1 VRERKER
8 KKRKKT
14 EKKTKE
20 SSFFK
25 KVLQRKNF
33 RRRRKEEKSNASR
46 EQGSGPSEDRVG
58 ENTGTRPTFYYYSF
72 FIPRSFVRFSLSLSL
87 LFSFFCV
94 SVCLRRRC
102 NNNNN
107 NKMRS
112 EKTEISLLSERILKC
127 V

>member
-72 FIPRSFVRFSLSLSL
+72 FIPRSFVRSSLSLSL

-94 SVCLRRRC
+94 SICLRRRC
-102 NNNNN
+102 NNNN
-107 NKMRS
+107 KMRS
-112 EKTEISLLSERILKC
+112 ETEISLLSERILKC

>member
-1 VRERKER
+1 VRERKKLKKKQR
-8 KKRKKT
+8 KAA
-14 EKKTKE
+14 
-20 SSFFK
+20 FK
-25 KVLQRKNF
+25 KILQRKN

-58 ENTGTRPTFYYYSF
+58 ENTGTNVLLFTTLF
-72 FIPRSFVRFSLSLSL
+72 FIPRSFVRSFVSLSLSL

>member
-1 VRERKER
+1 MRERKER
-8 KKRKKT
+8 KKRKKKT
-14 EKKTKE
+14 KEKAAFFKNSSEKKT
-20 SSFFK
+20 
-25 KVLQRKNF
+25 
-33 RRRRKEEKSNASR
+33 EEKSNASR

-87 LFSFFCV
+87 LFSFFYV
-94 SVCLRRRC
+94 SICLRRRC
-102 NNNNN
+102 SN

-112 EKTEISLLSERILKC
+112 ETEISLLSERILKC